1 MKYFKLILICFIWS
15 TTWAVIKIGLDQTPL
30 MLGLALRFSV
40 AALVLGSIILLKR
53 RKIAFDRISVQNYL
67 IVGLLTMA
75 LSYYTTYWAEKFI
88 PSGLTSILWAAMP
101 IVVGIFAHFMLPEER
116 LRSAQAMAII
126 IAVGGVVVIL
136 SDQKLVFSRE
146 LLWGSLIA
154 LLGVVVSSWPNVL
167 LKARSQPYDSLTLNA
182 MAMLVAAL
190 VNFIGA
196 TICGEWQKMVW
207 NFKNIGAIVY
217 LGLFGSALAF
227 SIYFDLLKQINV
239 VKLTFIN
246 FISPIFATL
255 IGALW
260 LKEIVTWREIGGML
274 IIFGGL
280 FLYDKDKYLAI
291 LKIKNGMRINAK

>member
-30 MLGLALRFSV
+30 MVGLALRFSV
-40 AALVLGSIILLKR
+40 AALVLGGIILWKH
-53 RKIAFDRISVQNYL
+53 RKIAFDRVSVHNYL

-75 LSYYTTYWAEKFI
+75 LSFFCTYWAEKFI
-88 PSGLTSILWAAMP
+88 PSGLTSILWTSMP

-116 LRSAQAMAII
+116 LRSAQALAIL
-126 IAVGGVVVIL
+126 IAMGGVVVIL

-167 LKARSQPYDSLTLNA
+167 LKTRSQPYDSLTLSA
-182 MAMLVAAL
+182 MAMLIAAL

-196 TICGEWQKMVW
+196 TVCGEWREMVW

-239 VKLTFIN
+239 IKLTFIN

-255 IGALW
+255 IGAL
-260 LKEIVTWREIGGML
+260 LLNEIVTWREIGGML

-291 LKIKNGMRINAK
+291 LKIKNGRRINAK